1 MPVTRLATGLL
12 RSIRSMFPAEAF
24 SPGAQRP
31 RRVVFY
37 SHDTV
42 GLGHIRRNIAL
53 AAALVRANFLTDVLL
68 LTGNPEAAALR
79 RPANTDIVTLPTV
92 AKDSSGDYCSRSL
105 RLALNHVLDMR
116 AAVIQAAVLSFRPD
130 LLVVDKVPLGVGQEL
145 RATLNMLRDDPQRR
159 TSVVLGLREIL
170 DDPVAAVRDWTRSQC
185 TRVIEDYYDAI
196 WVYGDRRVY
205 DPVVEYGLPPQ
216 VAGKVSYTGYLADD
230 RDAGLL
236 VPAADPLVPPP
247 LPPEQPYLLCMVG
260 GGQDGFE
267 LSHAFVRTALPT
279 GYLGVAIC
287 GPFMP
292 SEERRQV
299 HAAAAA
305 RADMI
310 VYDFVTPVEP
320 FLAGATAV
328 VSMAGYNSACE
339 IVASGRRAL
348 LVPRTWPRLEQ
359 RIRATRLAELGLVDV
374 LPADELAGERLA
386 QWLSAAVT
394 EPGTTASAAR
404 AEIDTGGLHRVPEL
418 ATELIARRSAERV
431 NHAA

>member
-1 MPVTRLATGLL
+1 MVT
-12 RSIRSMFPAEAF
+12 AEAP
-24 SPGAQRP
+24 STGAQRA

-53 AAALVRANFLTDVLL
+53 AAALVRTDVHTDVLL
-68 LTGNPEAAALR
+68 ITGNPEAAALP

-92 AKDSSGDYCSRSL
+92 VKDATGRYRSHSL
-105 RLALNHVLDMR
+105 LSALHHVLDRR
-116 AAVIQAAVLSFRPD
+116 AAAIQSAVLSFRPD

-145 RATLNMLRDDPQRR
+145 LATLKMLRDDPQRR

-170 DDPVAAVRDWTRSQC
+170 DDPVTAVREWTRTQS
-185 TRVIEDYYDAI
+185 TRVIEDYYDAV

-205 DPVVEYGLPPQ
+205 DPIVEYGLPSQ
-216 VAGKVSYTGYLADD
+216 VASKVAYTGYLADD

-236 VPAADPLVPPP
+236 LPTADPLAPAP
-247 LPPEQPYLLCMVG
+247 LPPQQPYLLCMVG

-267 LSHAFVRTALPT
+267 LSNAFAQTALPS

-287 GPFMP
+287 GPFMSP
-292 SEERRQV
+292 DERRQV
-299 HAAAAA
+299 HAAAAS

-310 VYDFVTPVEP
+310 VYDFVSPVEP
-320 FLAGATAV
+320 FLNGATAV

-339 IVASGRRAL
+339 VVASGRRAL

-359 RIRATRLAELGLVDV
+359 RIRAERLAELGLVDV
-374 LPADELAGERLA
+374 LAAEELGGERLA
-386 QWLSAAVT
+386 QWLSAAVAQ
-394 EPGTTASAAR
+394 PAVTAAPEAR
-404 AEIDTGGLHRVPEL
+404 SGIDTGGLHRVPGL
-418 ATELIARRSAERV
+418 TTELIARRTAERL
-431 NHAA
+431 NRAA

>member
-1 MPVTRLATGLL
+1 M
-12 RSIRSMFPAEAF
+12 SH
-24 SPGAQRP
+24 RP
-31 RRVVFY
+31 RRVAFF

-42 GLGHIRRNIAL
+42 GLGHTRRNLAL
-53 AAALVRANFLTDVLL
+53 AAALVWTDLSTDVLL
-68 LTGNPEAAALR
+68 ITGNPEAAALP

-92 AKDSSGDYCSRSL
+92 AKDASGDYCSRSL
-105 RLALNHVLDMR
+105 RLALSHVLDVR
-116 AAVIQAAVLSFRPD
+116 AAVIKAAVSSFRPD

-145 RATLNMLRDDPQRR
+145 LSTLTMLRDDPQRR

-170 DDPVAAVRDWTRSQC
+170 DDPVTAVREWTRSQS
-185 TRVIEDYYDAI
+185 TQVIEDFYDAV

-205 DPVVEYGLPPQ
+205 DPVVEYGLPPE
-216 VAGKVSYTGYLADD
+216 VADKVSYTGYLADD

-236 VPAADPLVPPP
+236 APTGNPLVLPP
-247 LPPEQPYLLCMVG
+247 LPPQRPYLLCMVG

-267 LSHAFVRTALPT
+267 LSRAFVRSALPT
-279 GYLGVAIC
+279 GHLGVAIC

-292 SEERRQV
+292 PNERRQI

-305 RADMI
+305 RPDMI
-310 VYDFVTPVEP
+310 VYDFVSPVEP
-320 FLAGATAV
+320 FLEGATAV

-359 RIRATRLAELGLVDV
+359 RIRAERLAELGLVDV
-374 LPADELAGERLA
+374 LPVEQLGGGRLA
-386 QWLSAAVT
+386 QWLSAAAA
-394 EPGTTASAAR
+394 EPATTTAPQAR
-404 AEIDTGGLHRVPEL
+404 AAIDTGGLHRVPEL
-418 ATELIARRSAERV
+418 AAELIARRTAARL